1 MPIKDKLY
9 TVRSDVPAITHL
21 DYTARLQTVHRET
34 TTPVLEAPGS
44 LQGADGIR
52 RHRQH
57 ELQRSGEPIVCTPR
71 PPTAALMRTDMD
83 VLVVN
88 RFVFR
93 KENQPPWQEERN
105 WRQDLVLD

>member
-1 MPIKDKLY
+1 
-9 TVRSDVPAITHL
+9 
-21 DYTARLQTVHRET
+21 
-34 TTPVLEAPGS
+34 
-44 LQGADGIR
+44 
-52 RHRQH
+52 
-57 ELQRSGEPIVCTPR
+57 
-71 PPTAALMRTDMD
+71 MRTDMD